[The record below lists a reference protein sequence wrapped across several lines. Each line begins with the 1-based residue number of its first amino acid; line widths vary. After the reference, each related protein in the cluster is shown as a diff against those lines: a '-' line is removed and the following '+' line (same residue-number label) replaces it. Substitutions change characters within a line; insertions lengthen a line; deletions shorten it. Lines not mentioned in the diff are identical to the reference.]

1 MATWLDGH
9 ESQWTPGVGDRQ
21 GGLVCCNSWGRKE
34 LDTTERLI
42 WSDLIWCEQ
51 PTHWIRPW
59 CWERLRTEEKKAPE
73 DELVGQHHWCN
84 GHERGKLQ
92 ERVKDREIWC
102 AAIHGITKS
111 QTQVNNNIHSI
122 IKCLQ
127 FSQKSLFT
135 ASLFQSESPV
145 RSILCIQLLCW
156 RYSYISWL
164 SIVWNETCKDG
175 KAFSLMMWLITNATE
190 NITKQFPF

>member
-1 MATWLDGH
+1 MLGKTEGRRRKGQQRMRWLISIID
-9 ESQWTPGVGDRQ
+9 SV
-21 GGLVCCNSWGRKE
+21 
-34 LDTTERLI
+34 DTRL
-42 WSDLIWCEQ
+42 S
-51 PTHWIRPW
+51 
-59 CWERLRTEEKKAPE
+59 
-73 DELVGQHHWCN
+73 
-84 GHERGKLQ
+84 KLQ

-175 KAFSLMMWLITNATE
+175 KAFSLILW
-190 NITKQFPF
+190 FPILWSCDLFDSVIPEQLLGELGVRGLPFV